1 MRRRSRCRRRLH
13 TFVSSMPMVMFG
25 TKLRV
30 HHVDVD
36 QIDAG
41 TLHRCDIAAE
51 RREICR
57 QNGWRNLHD
66 LPLGVRRSGFALA
79 HGRHSPPDD
88 THRIARRGRIE
99 CLDFIDAPC
108 CPISSRVPA
117 TSDATRPPGTA
128 AGDRSA
134 PVTCGPGSD
143 RSVCAE
149 IRSVCTRGRTSSPV
163 FLASRGCRH
172 ARIGHAF

>member
-79 HGRHSPPDD
+79 HGRHAPPDVRIGSLGAAGLSASTSSMPPVVRSLASTSNAD
-88 THRIARRGRIE
+88 T
-99 CLDFIDAPC
+99 
-108 CPISSRVPA
+108 
-117 TSDATRPPGTA
+117 TRPPRTA
-128 AGDRSA
+128 AANRSA
-134 PVTCGPGSD
+134 PVTCGHGCD